1 MDVEGEGERWLPAV
15 WLGQLRIRVC
25 CHFLRWG
32 MDRKEKAG
40 GRGRWGGSRDGEF
53 SFEHTEVE
61 KPGTHPDVL

>member
-1 MDVEGEGERWLPAV
+1 
-15 WLGQLRIRVC
+15 
-25 CHFLRWG
+25 

-40 GRGRWGGSRDGEF
+40 GRAQWGGSRDGEF